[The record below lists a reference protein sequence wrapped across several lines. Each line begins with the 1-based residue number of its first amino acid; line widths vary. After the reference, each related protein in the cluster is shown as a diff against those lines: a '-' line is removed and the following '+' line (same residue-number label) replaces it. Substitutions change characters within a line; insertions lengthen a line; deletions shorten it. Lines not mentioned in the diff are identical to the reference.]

1 MKTTS
6 KKIRLLLTA
15 AAFGALAS
23 FAQAGPGVGY
33 WKHLGKQPQFE
44 QLKPGAKVAYVC
56 NECKSVSEI
65 PITSKEQAMG
75 YCKEGATVTCPSCKK
90 TTKVVIKRERNAAP
104 THTEVTYV
112 DDKGKECAFIA
123 VKE

>member
-6 KKIRLLLTA
+6 HQIRLLLTA
-15 AAFGALAS
+15 AAFGAFAS

-33 WKHLGKQPQFE
+33 WKNLGQTAQFE
-44 QLKPGAKVAYVC
+44 KLKPGAKVAYVC

-65 PITSKEQAMG
+65 PVASKEQAMG
-75 YCKEGATVTCPSCKK
+75 YCKEGATVTCPACKK
-90 TTKVVIKRERNAAP
+90 TSKVVIKRERNAAP

-112 DDKGKECAFIA
+112 NDKGKECAFIA
-123 VKE
+123 AKE

>member
-1 MKTTS
+1 MKKIS
-6 KKIRLLLTA
+6 NHIRLLLTT

-33 WKHLGKQPQFE
+33 WKHAGNESQF
-44 QLKPGAKVAYVC
+44 QQMKPGEKIAYVC
-56 NECKSVSEI
+56 NECKTVSEI

-75 YCKEGATVTCPSCKK
+75 YCKEGSTVTCPSCKR

-112 DDKGKECAFIA
+112 NDKGKECAFFA
-123 VKE
+123 VKK

>member
-1 MKTTS
+1 MKTTT
-6 KKIRLLLTA
+6 KKIHVMLTA
-15 AAFGALAS
+15 VAFGALAT

-33 WKHLGKQPQFE
+33 WKHAGKQSQFE
-44 QLKPGAKVAYVC
+44 QFKAGAKVAYVC

-65 PITSKEQAMG
+65 PVTSKEQAMG
-75 YCKEGATVTCPSCKK
+75 YCKEGATVTCPSCTK

-112 DDKGKECAFIA
+112 NDQGKECAFVVA
-123 VKE
+123 KE